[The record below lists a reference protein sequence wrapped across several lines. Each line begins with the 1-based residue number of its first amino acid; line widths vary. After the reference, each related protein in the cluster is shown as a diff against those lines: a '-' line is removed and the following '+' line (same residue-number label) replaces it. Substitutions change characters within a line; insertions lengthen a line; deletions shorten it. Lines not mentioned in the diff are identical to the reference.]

1 MNEKK
6 NETKKSDTKRDS
18 VSLEKGKD
26 PNQGATKKSDGQDNV
41 VEKSKSKSEAG
52 KGDKL
57 RRGITQYEWG
67 DKWEK
72 IFGKSKQ
79 KLKEKSDEKH
89 DEKINKKTHI

>member
-18 VSLEKGKD
+18 VSLEKGKAS
-26 PNQGATKKSDGQDNV
+26 NQGATKKSDGQDNV

-57 RRGITQYEWG
+57 RRGITQDEWG

-79 KLKEKSDEKH
+79 KLKESKNAKDKET
-89 DEKINKKTHI
+89 NKD

>member
-1 MNEKK
+1 MKK

-26 PNQGATKKSDGQDNV
+26 SKQTTTKKPDGQDNV
-41 VEKSKSKSEAG
+41 VERSKSKSEAG

-57 RRGITQYEWG
+57 RRGITQDEWEE
-67 DKWEK
+67 KWEK

-79 KLKEKSDEKH
+79 IIEEKKNE
-89 DEKINKKTHI
+89 

>member
-26 PNQGATKKSDGQDNV
+26 SNQGATKKSETPTNIGKPDSG
-41 VEKSKSKSEAG
+41 AG

-57 RRGITQYEWG
+57 RRGITQNEWG

-79 KLKEKSDEKH
+79 KLKEKSDEK
-89 DEKINKKTHI
+89 INKI

>member
-1 MNEKK
+1 MKK

-18 VSLEKGKD
+18 VSLEKGKAS
-26 PNQGATKKSDGQDNV
+26 NQGDTKKSDGQGNV

-57 RRGITQYEWG
+57 RRGITQDEWG

-79 KLKEKSDEKH
+79 KFKEKSDEK
-89 DEKINKKTHI
+89 NS

>member
-18 VSLEKGKD
+18 VSLEKGKAS
-26 PNQGATKKSDGQDNV
+26 NQGATKKSETPTNIGKPDSG
-41 VEKSKSKSEAG
+41 AG

-57 RRGITQYEWG
+57 RRGITQNEWG
-67 DKWEK
+67 DKWEN

-79 KLKEKSDEKH
+79 KLKESKNAKSKET
-89 DEKINKKTHI
+89 NKD

>member
-26 PNQGATKKSDGQDNV
+26 SNQVASKQPDAQD
-41 VEKSKSKSEAG
+41 EHTGKFSSGAG

-57 RRGITQYEWG
+57 RRGITQNEWG
-67 DKWEK
+67 KKWEN

-79 KLKEKSDEKH
+79 KLKEKSDEKNN
-89 DEKINKKTHI
+89 KI

>member
-18 VSLEKGKD
+18 VSLEKGKAS
-26 PNQGATKKSDGQDNV
+26 NQGATKKPDGQDNV

-57 RRGITQYEWG
+57 RRGITQDEWE
-67 DKWEK
+67 KRYEK
-72 IFGKSKQ
+72 IFGK
-79 KLKEKSDEKH
+79 KEKSV
-89 DEKINKKTHI
+89 